1 MHALYE
7 LKEKLMDHL
16 EEYSKKDLTG
26 SNLEIVDKLS
36 HTIKNLCKIIE
47 DMEESEGESYAM
59 DGMGGG
65 SYRSSYAR
73 NGRGGSYRGGN
84 YSRRGMSYAD
94 GRGRG
99 SNAQRDSMGRY
110 SSADDYMDD
119 LRDLME
125 SAPDQKTRMEFEK
138 FIRKMESMA

>member
-47 DMEESEGESYAM
+47 DMEEAEGESYA

-94 GRGRG
+94 RRGRG
-99 SNAQRDSMGRY
+99 SDARRDSMGRY
-110 SSADDYMDD
+110 SSDGDLVHVLREMRDDV
-119 LRDLME
+119 
-125 SAPDQKTRMEFEK
+125 PDEKTRIEFDH
-138 FIRKMESMA
+138 FIRKMESM

>member
-16 EEYSKKDLTG
+16 EDYSKKDLTG

-47 DMEESEGESYAM
+47 DMEESEGESYA

-110 SSADDYMDD
+110 SSADEYMDD

>member
-94 GRGRG
+94 NRGRG

-110 SSADDYMDD
+110 SSADEYMDD